1 MMTDRHAEERIRSW
15 LIATAPPHLP
25 DRVLTDTYER
35 TRRMAQASSVRT
47 WWSRVTRPL
56 PIVFAA
62 GAIAIVLVSVS
73 VGPGTSDLGGPA
85 QPVSATIG
93 GQWTTATGTAV
104 TIERDP
110 TDEGRYY
117 WKRATYDQFDLH
129 GLELEHQRH
138 GGAGSRG
145 ACARGD
151 GRRRRRK
158 RAPAVDVH
166 DSARIVHSANR
177 VDPGTPFAIDRGV
190 RVTTVGEGGYLA
202 TIDRDDGGAYSVTA
216 FVHGQERTAPPSE
229 SGLRGAG
236 TDYPAEIVDL
246 YTALP
251 AGAFGPNT
259 AALRDDIVQTADSS
273 APYDIA
279 QRLVEV
285 LHDPTAFTYDTD
297 VRDLDC
303 GTRSA
308 AECFATYRRGY
319 CQYYATTMAVVLRD
333 LGIPARLVAGFLPGE
348 RSPGSAFEVITTV
361 PPTYGSRCTSRVTSG
376 SCSIRPGEAWRA
388 DRLVRRTESSSR
400 ISRWS

>member
-25 DRVLTDTYER
+25 DRVLTGTYER

-62 GAIAIVLVSVS
+62 GAIAIVLVAVS

-85 QPVSATIG
+85 QPVSVSIS

-110 TDEGRYY
+110 TDDGRYY
-117 WKRATYDQFDLH
+117 WRAATYDQVDLH
-129 GLELEHQRH
+129 GWSSNNSNTVAL
-138 GGAGSRG
+138 ARG
-145 ACARGD
+145 ARVLEGMADDVD
-151 GRRRRRK
+151 GNGLQPLTFTIR
-158 RAPAVDVH
+158 PESFTVPTVLT
-166 DSARIVHSANR
+166 
-177 VDPGTPFAIDRGV
+177 PGTPLAIDLGV

-202 TIDRDDGGAYSVTA
+202 TIDRDGGGGAYTVTA
-216 FVHGQERTAPPSE
+216 LVHGQGRAAPPSE

-251 AGAFGPNT
+251 PGVFGPNT
-259 AALRDDIVQTADSS
+259 LALRDDIVRTADSS

-285 LHDPTAFTYDTD
+285 LQDPTVYTYDAD

-303 GTRSA
+303 GIRSV

-319 CQYYATTMAVVLRD
+319 CQHYATTMAVVLRD

-348 RSPGSAFEVITTV
+348 RSPGSAFEVITTSAAHV
-361 PPTYGSRCTSRVTSG
+361 WVEVYFPGHEWVMFDPTGGGVAG
-376 SCSIRPGEAWRA
+376 
-388 DRLVRRTESSSR
+388 
-400 ISRWS
+400 

>member
-1 MMTDRHAEERIRSW
+1 M
-15 LIATAPPHLP
+15 
-25 DRVLTDTYER
+25 LT
-35 TRRMAQASSVRT
+35 
-47 WWSRVTRPL
+47 
-56 PIVFAA
+56 
-62 GAIAIVLVSVS
+62 
-73 VGPGTSDLGGPA
+73 
-85 QPVSATIG
+85 
-93 GQWTTATGTAV
+93 
-104 TIERDP
+104 
-110 TDEGRYY
+110 
-117 WKRATYDQFDLH
+117 
-129 GLELEHQRH
+129 
-138 GGAGSRG
+138 
-145 ACARGD
+145 
-151 GRRRRRK
+151 
-158 RAPAVDVH
+158 
-166 DSARIVHSANR
+166 
-177 VDPGTPFAIDRGV
+177 PGTPFAIDRGV

-216 FVHGQERTAPPSE
+216 FVHGQERAAPPSE

-236 TDYPAEIVDL
+236 TDYPAEIVDV

-348 RSPGSAFEVITTV
+348 RSPGSAFEVITTSAAHV
-361 PPTYGSRCTSRVTSG
+361 WVEVYFPGHEWVMFDPTGGGVAG
-376 SCSIRPGEAWRA
+376 
-388 DRLVRRTESSSR
+388 
-400 ISRWS
+400 